1 MLEKLARDKHPSFL
15 RKFVNYGLKSF
26 IILAPGHQE
35 LDALLV
41 LSLGGEVERG
51 LASVRV
57 SDVDVGSQRLIGQEN
72 FQNFVQTL
80 FGGKVNRTL
89 ARVLDGDVDVG
100 AVLWVLDLEDV
111 VKLFFFATDALAK

>member
-1 MLEKLARDKHPSFL
+1 M
-15 RKFVNYGLKSF
+15 
-26 IILAPGHQE
+26 APGHQE

-41 LSLGGEVERG
+41 FSLGGEVERG

-57 SDVDVGSQRLIGQEN
+57 SGVDVGSQRLVGQEN

-111 VKLFFFATDALAK
+111 VKLFFSLLPTFRTKQAGKVVTNDPRGEHQKEAPHG